1 MSLDGSLE
9 LVSWNVAGRVR
20 RLDEQ
25 IEQIAGLQADAVC
38 LQELT
43 ASTLPVW
50 RERLLDTGYATV
62 EHPHVST
69 AGERTRPLFVLSAW
83 REVARQ
89 VPVAGVPWPERVLAL
104 MLDDGTELVNVHS
117 PISPKPGRA
126 KVITHRAVYE
136 HIAGA
141 DRRTCLLCGDLNTPR
156 REQADG
162 TIWTFARDR
171 YGRLRPDRG
180 REWDAAE
187 LLLVRDLERYGF
199 RDAFRALHGYGK
211 REISWGW
218 QRWEGGYR
226 LDHLL
231 VSGLA
236 IEACRYEHSWR
247 EQGLSDHSPL
257 IARLRSDGRGT

>member
-1 MSLDGSLE
+1 MRFDETGQNHVPRGSG
-9 LVSWNVAGRVR
+9 SHPPPAAR
-20 RLDEQ
+20 RD
-25 IEQIAGLQADAVC
+25 
-38 LQELT
+38 
-43 ASTLPVW
+43 
-50 RERLLDTGYATV
+50 
-62 EHPHVST
+62 
-69 AGERTRPLFVLSAW
+69 
-83 REVARQ
+83 
-89 VPVAGVPWPERVLAL
+89 
-104 MLDDGTELVNVHS
+104 
-117 PISPKPGRA
+117 
-126 KVITHRAVYE
+126 THRAVYE

-141 DRRTCLLCGDLNTPR
+141 DRRPCLLCGDLNTPR

-226 LDHLL
+226 IDHLL
-231 VSGLA
+231 ASGLA
-236 IEACRYEHSWR
+236 IEECRYEHSWR

-257 IARLRSDGRGT
+257 IARLRSDGRGTKIRRRPSIAVPPGSPGHSARQR